1 LAGARWA
8 AIGRFKGDVMKK
20 LVIGAAVLLTAALS
34 VSAAS
39 AHVCYAHSRVAYGWG
54 QSPYLG
60 TAKVIALRECA
71 VRTPRGLVCYITSC
85 R

>member
-1 LAGARWA
+1 
-8 AIGRFKGDVMKK
+8 MKR
-20 LVIGAAVLLTAALS
+20 VIIGAAVALTTVFS
-34 VSAAS
+34 VSAAY

-54 QSPYLG
+54 SSPYLG